1 MDPRLR
7 SWTTRTTTAEA
18 AQTHLY
24 KHRGEYK
31 ARTRSMKTV
40 RSGKGTAHEQRK
52 TPCEGRVTPC
62 STPPMELPSLISPGI
77 APGPALLTSAGALT
91 AKIPRTAAAST
102 PNRHFDAVPTVRFP
116 TENGDFSLMWSAP
129 PSEPPRKL
137 HCGGNQTTATLHRCS
152 SVHTRRS
159 QDWRRSQQRSPKKAP
174 STRLKGLVLGDIRS
188 RH

>member
-1 MDPRLR
+1 MDLRLC

-18 AQTHLY
+18 AQTHPY

-31 ARTRSMKTV
+31 ARMRSMKTV
-40 RSGKGTAHEQRK
+40 RSGKGTAHEQRR

-91 AKIPRTAAAST
+91 AKIPRTTAAST

-129 PSEPPRKL
+129 PSESSPLTARA
-137 HCGGNQTTATLHRCS
+137 GNQTTATLHRCS

-159 QDWRRSQQRSPKKAP
+159 QDWRTGKYM
-174 STRLKGLVLGDIRS
+174 
-188 RH
+188 

>member
-7 SWTTRTTTAEA
+7 SWATRTTTAEA

-159 QDWRRSQQRSPKKAP
+159 QDWRRSQRRSSKKAP
-174 STRLKGLVLGDIRS
+174 STRLKNLVLGENRS

>member
-1 MDPRLR
+1 MVARRDEVGVRCRFGEGGMDPRLR
-7 SWTTRTTTAEA
+7 SWATRTATAEA

-77 APGPALLTSAGALT
+77 APGPALLTSVGALT
-91 AKIPRTAAAST
+91 AKIPRTAAAAST
-102 PNRHFDAVPTVRFP
+102 PNRHYDANGKTAKIVTLRGPQLCYMVDSPAMAQRVDMNTPRVTVHDP
-116 TENGDFSLMWSAP
+116 WP
-129 PSEPPRKL
+129 
-137 HCGGNQTTATLHRCS
+137 
-152 SVHTRRS
+152 
-159 QDWRRSQQRSPKKAP
+159 
-174 STRLKGLVLGDIRS
+174 
-188 RH
+188 